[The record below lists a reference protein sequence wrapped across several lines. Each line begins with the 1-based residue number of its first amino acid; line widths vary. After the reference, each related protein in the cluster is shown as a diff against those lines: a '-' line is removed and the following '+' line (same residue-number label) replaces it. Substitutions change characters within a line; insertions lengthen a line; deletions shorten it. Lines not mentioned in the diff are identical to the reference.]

1 MVSKIKNNPI
11 SSSISTKALL
21 DNLRSKNLSFV
32 LGNSLDTNEKTNT
45 TESFSEALN
54 SSSLAIKI
62 TDNKFMEVIPVPEG
76 GQKFL
81 KNGVIPGYFQSS
93 NEQAHQFYFVQDN
106 MLYFILTPKDGRE
119 DYQGSIKISQ
129 SFVDSSGN
137 IAHSK
142 DGFSYCAVAALPDGV
157 SEISR
162 KYIPIVTAK
171 DEVYD
176 YNNSDVSKLSEAK
189 RICGSGSELRTGNCC
204 LYYNESEYNPIEDT
218 YYNVGDFYRC
228 FDTKCYKCIELAK
241 KLNKHYVFH
250 KQSGENGPTGGTG
263 ERCVDFDNENFPTKC
278 GVCSCNINKKST
290 SYYED
295 IISDIN
301 VSDSLSVKRN
311 SKFDKVGREK
321 LSGAIS
327 SITVDLSGASKE
339 DKKLSTDYLNS
350 NLFVPLIG
358 DGTSEALFPIKT
370 ELDAEGNKIITGIGL
385 PDSNGINYTT
395 AKVDSGILSKMFPN
409 LESSRFKVNL
419 FPINGPHANMR
430 NILKTS
436 VLLSM
441 NINSSDIENITEQT
455 IFNRFG
461 LATIRDSEGININS
475 GRSEREEVFTDLT
488 TKLNATKQGIIEIS
502 TSGDTTSSKATVDS
516 SELSGDDGKR
526 FGNTSLELNVVN
538 FKRTSSFGAEIKVNT
553 NTPDSLDGKTV
564 TDDLG
569 DTYTINS
576 ITKPTS
582 AAGNDIS
589 LSDQE
594 VLHRNTTNINLNY
607 GENQNR
613 TYRFEI
619 LVGFNSGNIIT

>member
-218 YYNVGDFYRC
+218 YYNVGDFYKC

-278 GVCSCNINKKST
+278 GVCSCNINKKSK

-311 SKFDKVGREK
+311 SKLDKVGREK

-327 SITVDLSGASKE
+327 SITADLSGASKE
-339 DKKLSTDYLNS
+339 EKTLSTDYLNS

-358 DGTSEALFPIKT
+358 DGTSEALFPITT

-385 PDSNGINYTT
+385 PDSNGMNYTT

-488 TKLNATKQGIIEIS
+488 TKLNATKQGVIEIS
-502 TSGDTTSSKATVDS
+502 TSEDTTSSKATVDS

-526 FGNTSLELNVVN
+526 FGNTSLEFNVVN

-553 NTPDSLDGKTV
+553 NTPDVLDGKTV

-569 DTYTINS
+569 DTYKINS